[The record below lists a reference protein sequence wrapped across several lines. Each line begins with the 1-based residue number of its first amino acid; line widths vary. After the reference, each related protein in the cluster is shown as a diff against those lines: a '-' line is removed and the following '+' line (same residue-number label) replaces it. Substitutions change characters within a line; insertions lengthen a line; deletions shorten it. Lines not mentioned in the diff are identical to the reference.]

1 MEKQVLAVS
10 REPKALSEEENR
22 IEKRTG
28 LRFIIALFEG
38 RALRPDHWYVPAN
51 GGPGQGRRQ
60 PAQR

>member
-28 LRFIIALFEG
+28 LRFIDRCINNAM
-38 RALRPDHWYVPAN
+38 N
-51 GGPGQGRRQ
+51 
-60 PAQR
+60 